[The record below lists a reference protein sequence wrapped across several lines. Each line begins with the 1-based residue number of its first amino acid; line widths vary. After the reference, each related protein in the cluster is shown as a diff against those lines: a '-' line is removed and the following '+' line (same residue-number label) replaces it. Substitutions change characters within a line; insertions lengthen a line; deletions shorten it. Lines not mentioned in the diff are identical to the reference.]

1 MKNKILFLLSTIL
14 VSLGLSAQGFSSVS
28 EAADIAKLIVK
39 TSGRPANFAITEAYV
54 PNAVAVVHNDK
65 RYVLYN
71 PRFID
76 RLTVYAGTPWAA
88 VSVLAHEIGH
98 HLVADDSHGASKMAT
113 ELQADEFSG
122 FILQKLGATLEEAQA
137 AMNTLASDRAT
148 RTHPGK
154 PDRLSS
160 IAKGWNEAAEETEAA
175 TEAASVHRRISR
187 GSEIFD
193 AIN

>member
-98 HLVADDSHGASKMAT
+98 HLLVTETSQGTPKLAT

-160 IAKGWNEAAEETEAA
+160 IAKGWNEAAEEA
-175 TEAASVHRRISR
+175 EAASETA
-187 GSEIFD
+187 G
-193 AIN
+193 INRAGEMSMP